1 MILAAMVAFFFVIFL
16 ISLLVNAINF
26 GVITKRAD
34 TTVQSIFENEKRVVP
49 DKEPGGPPSMPPFMG
64 ERNIEMDYMTRFF
77 VVRTDESGD
86 RSSIFTD
93 YIASVDSTQAKE
105 YAKKALKSGKDRGY
119 LGEYRFGIETIGEE
133 TVMVFLNVSRDRQ
146 YVTMLFLLTVVV
158 SIVSLVV
165 VFVLVTLFSKRAIRP
180 IARNIEQQKQFITD
194 ASHELKTPL
203 TSMATSMDVIEAEK
217 GEDEWTENIKTQIGR
232 MSKLVSELVT
242 LSRLDEEKPIPDK
255 ERFSLSNAAWEMAEV
270 YKPQAVAK
278 EKNFTQ
284 DIEDDLFMTGD
295 KASIQQMLSV
305 LLDNAL
311 RYSDEKGDVRLS
323 VYKKKNKTYIEVFN
337 TCLLES
343 IPDTNRLFDRFY
355 RPDGS
360 RSTKTGG
367 TGVGLAIAKAVTET
381 HGGTISANCQS
392 GKTMTIKAVF

>member
-1 MILAAMVAFFFVIFL
+1 M
-16 ISLLVNAINF
+16 
-26 GVITKRAD
+26 
-34 TTVQSIFENEKRVVP
+34 
-49 DKEPGGPPSMPPFMG
+49 
-64 ERNIEMDYMTRFF
+64 
-77 VVRTDESGD
+77 
-86 RSSIFTD
+86 
-93 YIASVDSTQAKE
+93 
-105 YAKKALKSGKDRGY
+105 
-119 LGEYRFGIETIGEE
+119 
-133 TVMVFLNVSRDRQ
+133 
-146 YVTMLFLLTVVV
+146 
-158 SIVSLVV
+158 
-165 VFVLVTLFSKRAIRP
+165 
-180 IARNIEQQKQFITD
+180 
-194 ASHELKTPL
+194 
-203 TSMATSMDVIEAEK
+203 
-217 GEDEWTENIKTQIGR
+217 
-232 MSKLVSELVT
+232 
-242 LSRLDEEKPIPDK
+242 
-255 ERFSLSNAAWEMAEV
+255 
-270 YKPQAVAK
+270 AK